1 MIKLCILET
10 KIFIV
15 CYILNFIKDRI
26 KFTFMDIRLFIVY
39 SSTYRGKRSDA
50 AVAKKANLH
59 KSTFSRIKN
68 ELIPPKRN
76 YLWSLAMSLELTLD
90 EADELFSSCGLC
102 MASQYHLTDMEKERE
117 GIIKDC
123 IAKEKYSVV
132 ELNIRLYEAGYQ
144 LLGNKGAN

>member
-1 MIKLCILET
+1 MQSFKE
-10 KIFIV
+10 
-15 CYILNFIKDRI
+15 
-26 KFTFMDIRLFIVY
+26 VY
-39 SSTYRGKRSDA
+39 EKYRGSRSDA

-90 EADELFSSCGLC
+90 EADELFSSCGLY
-102 MASQYHLTDMEKERE
+102 MASQYHLTDMEKKRE

-123 IAKEKYSVV
+123 IAKGKYSVV
-132 ELNIRLYEAGYQ
+132 ELNIRLYEEGYQ
-144 LLGNKGAN
+144 ILGNKGAN

>member
-1 MIKLCILET
+1 MQSFKE
-10 KIFIV
+10 
-15 CYILNFIKDRI
+15 
-26 KFTFMDIRLFIVY
+26 VY
-39 SSTYRGKRSDA
+39 EKYRGKRSDA

-117 GIIKDC
+117 SIIKDC
-123 IAKEKYSVV
+123 IAKGKYSVV
-132 ELNIRLYEAGYQ
+132 ELNIHNVS
-144 LLGNKGAN
+144 LLI

>member
-1 MIKLCILET
+1 MLNEIIINGKKYLEQLNVHYNVIYNENYLKLKIKPNFKEDEDERI
-10 KIFIV
+10 
-15 CYILNFIKDRI
+15 YII
-26 KFTFMDIRLFIVY
+26 
-39 SSTYRGKRSDA
+39 
-50 AVAKKANLH
+50 
-59 KSTFSRIKN
+59 SRVKN

-123 IAKEKYSVV
+123 IAKGKYSVV

-144 LLGNKGAN
+144 ILGNKGAN

>member
-1 MIKLCILET
+1 MQSFKE
-10 KIFIV
+10 
-15 CYILNFIKDRI
+15 
-26 KFTFMDIRLFIVY
+26 VY
-39 SSTYRGKRSDA
+39 EKYRGSRSDA

-76 YLWSLAMSLELTLD
+76 YLWSLSMSLELTLD
-90 EADELFSSCGLC
+90 EADELFSSCGLY

-123 IAKEKYSVV
+123 IAKGKYSVV

-144 LLGNKGAN
+144 ILGNKGAN

>member
-1 MIKLCILET
+1 MQSFKE
-10 KIFIV
+10 
-15 CYILNFIKDRI
+15 
-26 KFTFMDIRLFIVY
+26 VY
-39 SSTYRGKRSDA
+39 EKYRGKRSDA

-68 ELIPPKRN
+68 
-76 YLWSLAMSLELTLD
+76 ELTLD

-123 IAKEKYSVV
+123 IAKGKYSVV

>member
-1 MIKLCILET
+1 MQSFKE
-10 KIFIV
+10 
-15 CYILNFIKDRI
+15 
-26 KFTFMDIRLFIVY
+26 VY
-39 SSTYRGKRSDA
+39 EKYRGNRSDA

-117 GIIKDC
+117 GIIKGGMIPKVQC
-123 IAKEKYSVV
+123 AV
-132 ELNIRLYEAGYQ
+132 EAVRRGVETVNIQDGRIPHSILIE
-144 LLGNKGAN
+144 LLSDEGIGTMFY

>member
-1 MIKLCILET
+1 MQSFKE
-10 KIFIV
+10 
-15 CYILNFIKDRI
+15 
-26 KFTFMDIRLFIVY
+26 VY
-39 SSTYRGKRSDA
+39 EKYRGKRSDA

-90 EADELFSSCGLC
+90 EADELFS
-102 MASQYHLTDMEKERE
+102 QYHLTDMEKERE